1 MRQHNNR
8 AVLYLLPLTLLP
20 LALLP
25 LAGCGGAT
33 GSGAGS
39 SLTNTTGRAA
49 LDVYVTDAFSDQYKQ
64 VLATLY
70 KIELTADGTNY
81 ITVFSSNTGQTLD
94 LASLASTSALLA
106 SVTVPTGTYTQ
117 ARITFGDHFTLVS
130 NSGTST
136 SVAVAST
143 IGTQANG
150 QVAIVVNTPTKVQA
164 NQTNTVF
171 IDFKLAEFQI
181 TGNTLAPSIG
191 CGAGTPGQMGRQ
203 RMGHLTGTVANL
215 NGTTSFTLQET
226 NGRTVT
232 VALTS
237 TTTIT
242 SGQTGTTTPL
252 ANGQSVI
259 VEGSYD
265 PTTSTVTATS
275 VTLNDYTTINHAEA
289 RGTVASVDATGLTF
303 VLTVQRAE
311 GISPTGGTITVV
323 TNANTQFGKGRYQ
336 QGAFT
341 DVAVGSTVAVNGVFN
356 TTTQTLTANFVGLH

>member
-8 AVLYLLPLTLLP
+8 AAFFLLP

-33 GSGAGS
+33 GSGASS
-39 SLTNTTGRAA
+39 SLTSSTGRAA

-70 KIELTADGTNY
+70 KIELTTDGTNY
-81 ITVFSSNTGQTLD
+81 ITVFSSDTGQTLD
-94 LASLASTSALLA
+94 LASLATTAALLG

-117 ARITFGDHFTLVS
+117 ARITFGDHLTLVS

-136 SVAVAST
+136 SVAVASS

-150 QVAIVVNTPTKVQA
+150 QVALVVATPTRVQA

-171 IDFKLAEFQI
+171 VDFKLAEFQL
-181 TGNTLAPSIG
+181 TGNVLTPSIS
-191 CGAGTPGQMGRQ
+191 CGAGTVGQMGRQ
-203 RMGHLTGTVANL
+203 RMGHLMGTVANL
-215 NGTTSFTLQET
+215 NGTTSFTLQES

-242 SGQTGTTTPL
+242 SGQTGSTITL

-275 VTLNDYTTINHAEA
+275 VTLNDYTTINHARAE
-289 RGTVASVDATGLTF
+289 GTVASVDATTSSF
-303 VLTVQRAE
+303 VLTVQRAN

-323 TNANTQFGKGRYQ
+323 TNTNTQFGKGRYQ

-341 DVAVGSTVAVNGVFN
+341 DVVVGGTVDVDGVFD
-356 TTTQTLTANFVGLH
+356 TTKQTLTANFVGLH